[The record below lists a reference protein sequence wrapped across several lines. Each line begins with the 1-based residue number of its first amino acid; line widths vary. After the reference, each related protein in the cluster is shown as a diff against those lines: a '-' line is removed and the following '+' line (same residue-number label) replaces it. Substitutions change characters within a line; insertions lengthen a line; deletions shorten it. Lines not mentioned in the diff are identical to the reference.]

1 MMIVTNK
8 NAFALY
14 MDARFEYGIALDQLK
29 KWRKLN
35 DEYWMKKVILPYYNN
50 ALENL
55 SNAMAAY
62 KLTISMD
69 D

>member
-14 MDARFEYGIALDQLK
+14 MDARFEYGIALDQL
-29 KWRKLN
+29 
-35 DEYWMKKVILPYYNN
+35 
-50 ALENL
+50 ENL

>member
-35 DEYWMKKVILPYYNN
+35 DEYWMKKLFSPT
-50 ALENL
+50 
-55 SNAMAAY
+55 
-62 KLTISMD
+62 TIMRWKICPTRWQHTS
-69 D
+69 